1 MSTITYETKLYTSIG
16 EFLSPLS
23 YEDTMKKIEEGHGIL
38 TLERFQI
45 SNRVIRD
52 KEGNQTLVDA
62 NTKITVRLD
71 TYKCPV
77 LCYEEYHMT
86 DVEKTEVKPADD
98 AQKTEEIV
106 NDSEEDTNK

>member
-1 MSTITYETKLYTSIG
+1 MTVTVETKLYTTIG

-23 YEDTMKKIEEGHGIL
+23 YEETLKKIEEGRGVL
-38 TLERFQI
+38 MLERFAI

-71 TYKCPV
+71 TTKCPI

-86 DVEKTEVKPADD
+86 DIEKKEEEKPKKEKKVK
-98 AQKTEEIV
+98 
-106 NDSEEDTNK
+106 